1 LIYNYAS
8 IDGRSALGGFVG
20 SNSGTGAVV
29 NIYGDKINGNV
40 AQSVSIVTTG
50 TIGTNLDSKGSI
62 IDCTNASASRY
73 IGGVFGLNSVDA
85 TINSEKGS
93 NIENKGQVGIN
104 KIATTAYT
112 YENSYQYYV
121 GGIIGSSAGGFG
133 INGAMTNSGSV
144 YGYQYVGGSIG
155 NLEAGT
161 IAGLFSN
168 TGTVTGV
175 KSVGGV
181 VGEVQF
187 NATIGVSTLS
197 NTGTVTGTPLAT
209 EPSGDTQS
217 STKSGTI
224 VGGIVGAFYG
234 TIAGANQTN
243 GVVSFANSGAVKA
256 KNYAGGIIGLL
267 TGSVV
272 NAKFVNSGTLTF
284 SGGDGLGGSIGI
296 ITSDPKHTDKISVTN
311 TRFEYVAAGGAS
323 AGETAST
330 TELTATGTSTTNIG
344 GVGGVIGLI
353 DTAQINSAVKW
364 SGNTFYV
371 NGNVTAK
378 YADNV
383 GGVIGKIYNAYI
395 TISNMLAYG
404 NKITG
409 NSNVGGIVGNNG
421 STAPISL
428 TNCYNV
434 RGEVV
439 STATTR
445 SDANVGGIVG
455 LGGSSQLKAC
465 YWIVE
470 FKNKQLQQ
478 ADENNLNT
486 ANMDR
491 HIVAKIPTGILYAN
505 EVGYI
510 AGFTGSTLEQYLT
523 FYKTKAVENYN
534 SNVGVNVDGTT
545 NPLWPWKQDVDKNGV
560 AINCLESDL
569 VENNGEYVFYTE
581 KAGQTQYST
590 GKPNTGFYFAYAND
604 AYASNLATEN
614 INTKHATAQNPSD
627 LDFWKYIAQAYST
640 AEIAAG
646 KNVHPTGTSSAIT
659 YNGKNADI
667 GHIYATAMA
676 GKKNGAYLYVG
687 DSATEFVDKAKLTFD
702 AAGKGY
708 LEIDSTTSGN
718 VLLFYKELAIGN
730 ALTYNGVNR
739 YAPIEGMVGYF
750 ELPTTV
756 GATRPEVGSYFYV
769 LNKELP
775 DAADGKK
782 VNIGREVGD
791 YHTKAT
797 IYYVYGTDINNANLV
812 RQVGLIDSTPTAGGA
827 DVAKFQ

>member
-1 LIYNYAS
+1 
-8 IDGRSALGGFVG
+8 

-29 NIYGDKINGNV
+29 NIYGDINGNV

-62 IDCTNASASRY
+62 IDCANANASRY

-85 TINSEKGS
+85 TIKSEKGS
-93 NIENKGQVGIN
+93 NIENQGQVGIN

-197 NTGTVTGTPLAT
+197 NTGTVTGTPLTT
-209 EPSGDTQS
+209 EPSGDTQA

-224 VGGIVGAFYG
+224 VGGIIGAIYG
-234 TIAGANQTN
+234 TIAGTNQTDK
-243 GVVSFANSGAVKA
+243 VVSFANSGTVDA

-371 NGNVTAK
+371 NGNVTAIN
-378 YADNV
+378 AQNV
-383 GGVIGKIYNAYI
+383 GGVIGKIDKAYI

-455 LGGSSQLKAC
+455 LGGSSQLEAC

-510 AGFTGSTLEQYLT
+510 DGFTGSTLEQYLT
-523 FYKTKAVENYN
+523 FYKREAVENYN
-534 SNVGVNVDGTT
+534 NNYNATALDPSM
-545 NPLWPWKQDVDKNGV
+545 WPWPQDVDKNGV

-604 AYASNLATEN
+604 AYTSSLATEN

-640 AEIAAG
+640 AEIADG
-646 KNVHPTGTSSAIT
+646 KNIHPNVASAIT
-659 YNGKNADI
+659 YGGKNADI
-667 GHIYATAMA
+667 GYIYATAMA
-676 GKKNGAYLYVG
+676 GNKNGAYLYVG
-687 DSATEFVDKAKLTFD
+687 DSATAFADKAKLKFN
-702 AAGKGY
+702 AANKGY
-708 LEIDSTTSGN
+708 LEINSAKSGN
-718 VLLFYKELAIGN
+718 VLLFYKELAIGKP
-730 ALTYNGVNR
+730 LTYNGVNR
-739 YAPIEGMVGYF
+739 YVPIEGLVGY
-750 ELPTTV
+750 LVPPTTV
-756 GATRPEVGSYFYV
+756 LPKVGSYYYV
-769 LNKELP
+769 LENV
-775 DAADGKK
+775 ADK
-782 VNIGREVGD
+782 NIGLEVGK
-791 YHTKAT
+791 YGTSAK
-797 IYYVYGTDINNANLV
+797 IYYVYGTGNNGNLV
-812 RQVGLIDSTPTAGGA
+812 QEVGHIESDGT
-827 DVAKFQ
+827 

>member
-1 LIYNYAS
+1 STKDGSTTFVGLLDIESCPENQEIKNIGGIYGFMGSGADIGGTITVKGTINIKEDKTGGSLVISPNKQNIGGIAGASSTASYKGNFNIAPTINAKSAINVGGFIGLNEGTCTVVSGVGIKIGTEVATAKIFGGDNVGGFIGLNQSVMDIGAESFDGVRYTGKTTIYIYTS

-29 NIYGDKINGNV
+29 NIYGDINGAV
-40 AQSVSIVTTG
+40 DQSVSIVTTG

-62 IDCTNASASRY
+62 IDCANASASRY

-85 TINSEKGS
+85 TIKSEKGS

-104 KIATTAYT
+104 EIATPAYT
-112 YENSYQYYV
+112 YKDSYQYYV
-121 GGIIGSSAGGFG
+121 GGIIGSSAGGFS

-234 TIAGANQTN
+234 TIAGANQTD

-296 ITSDPKHTDKISVTN
+296 ITSDPNHIDKISVTN
-311 TRFEYVAAGGAS
+311 TRFEYVSAGGAS
-323 AGETAST
+323 AGDTAST
-330 TELTATGTSTTNIG
+330 TDLVATGVSTTSIG

-383 GGVIGKIYNAYI
+383 GGVIGKIDKAYI

-445 SDANVGGIVG
+445 SEANVGGIVG
-455 LGGSSQLKAC
+455 LGRSSPLKAC

-470 FKNKQLQQ
+470 FQNKQLQQ

-491 HIVAKIPTGILYAN
+491 HIVAKVPTGILYKN
-505 EVGYI
+505 DVGFI
-510 AGFTGSTLEQYLT
+510 DGFTGSTLEQYLA
-523 FYKTKAVENYN
+523 FYKPKAVENYN
-534 SNVGVNVDGTT
+534 KDYN
-545 NPLWPWKQDVDKNGV
+545 
-560 AINCLESDL
+560 
-569 VENNGEYVFYTE
+569 
-581 KAGQTQYST
+581 
-590 GKPNTGFYFAYAND
+590 
-604 AYASNLATEN
+604 
-614 INTKHATAQNPSD
+614 ATAPDPS
-627 LDFWKYIAQAYST
+627 L
-640 AEIAAG
+640 
-646 KNVHPTGTSSAIT
+646 
-659 YNGKNADI
+659 
-667 GHIYATAMA
+667 
-676 GKKNGAYLYVG
+676 
-687 DSATEFVDKAKLTFD
+687 
-702 AAGKGY
+702 
-708 LEIDSTTSGN
+708 
-718 VLLFYKELAIGN
+718 
-730 ALTYNGVNR
+730 
-739 YAPIEGMVGYF
+739 
-750 ELPTTV
+750 
-756 GATRPEVGSYFYV
+756 
-769 LNKELP
+769 
-775 DAADGKK
+775 
-782 VNIGREVGD
+782 
-791 YHTKAT
+791 
-797 IYYVYGTDINNANLV
+797 
-812 RQVGLIDSTPTAGGA
+812 
-827 DVAKFQ
+827 